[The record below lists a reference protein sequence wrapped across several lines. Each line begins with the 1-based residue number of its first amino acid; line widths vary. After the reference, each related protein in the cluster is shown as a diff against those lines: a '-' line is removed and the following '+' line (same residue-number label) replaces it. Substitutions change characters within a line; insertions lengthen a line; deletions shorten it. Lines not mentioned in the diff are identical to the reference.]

1 MACAIGVAALATAS
15 HADTLFI
22 EDKLTASDGTESDNF
37 GSSVAIFGNTAI
49 VGASADSRLPFISGS
64 AYLFDTT
71 TGTQTAKLTA
81 SDGTEGDS
89 FGGSVAISGNTA
101 IVGARFHDENIPFN
115 GLGSRGSA
123 YLFDTTTGTQ
133 TAKLTASDG
142 AATDLFGGSVAIS
155 GNTAIVG
162 AHLDDDNG
170 NSSGS
175 AYLFDTTTGTQTA
188 KLTASDGA
196 AGDRFGRSVAMFGN
210 TVIVGARQDAD
221 NGLFS
226 GSAYLFNT
234 TTGTQIAKL
243 TASDGTEGDI
253 FGSSVAIFGNTAI
266 VGAAGDD
273 DNGERSGS
281 AYLFDTTTGTQIAKL
296 TASDGAASD
305 LFGRSVAIFGNTAIV
320 GAWRDDDNGRD
331 SGSVY
336 LFNTTTGTQIAKLT
350 ASDGTEGD
358 IFGSSVAIFGNT
370 AIVGAAGDDDNGE
383 RSGSAYVFRSL
394 PVAPVPLPAGG
405 VLLLTALGALG
416 VCARRRRKAAA

>member
-1 MACAIGVAALATAS
+1 MALLEKFSKTTASALMACAIGVAALATAS

-89 FGGSVAISGNTA
+89 
-101 IVGARFHDENIPFN
+101 
-115 GLGSRGSA
+115 
-123 YLFDTTTGTQ
+123 
-133 TAKLTASDG
+133 
-142 AATDLFGGSVAIS
+142 FGGSVAIS

-281 AYLFDTTTGTQIAKL
+281 AY
-296 TASDGAASD
+296 
-305 LFGRSVAIFGNTAIV
+305 
-320 GAWRDDDNGRD
+320 
-331 SGSVY
+331 
-336 LFNTTTGTQIAKLT
+336 
-350 ASDGTEGD
+350 
-358 IFGSSVAIFGNT
+358 
-370 AIVGAAGDDDNGE
+370 
-383 RSGSAYVFRSL
+383 VFRSL

>member
-1 MACAIGVAALATAS
+1 MALLEKFSKTTASALMACAIGVAALATAS

-142 AATDLFGGSVAIS
+142 AA
-155 GNTAIVG
+155 
-162 AHLDDDNG
+162 
-170 NSSGS
+170 
-175 AYLFDTTTGTQTA
+175 
-188 KLTASDGA
+188 
-196 AGDRFGRSVAMFGN
+196 GDRFGRSVAMFGN

-226 GSAYLFNT
+226 GSA
-234 TTGTQIAKL
+234 
-243 TASDGTEGDI
+243 
-253 FGSSVAIFGNTAI
+253 
-266 VGAAGDD
+266 
-273 DNGERSGS
+273 
-281 AYLFDTTTGTQIAKL
+281 
-296 TASDGAASD
+296 
-305 LFGRSVAIFGNTAIV
+305 
-320 GAWRDDDNGRD
+320 
-331 SGSVY
+331 Y